1 MYDSKGETDMLETYC
16 VLRIDEPDFGCEGR
30 PDGIEVKDNVL
41 LRSNYTGEERT
52 IWQKDASLYEMDINE
67 GDEVFL
73 MDGELRKFR

>member
-1 MYDSKGETDMLETYC
+1 MLETYC

-30 PDGIEVKDNVL
+30 PDGVEIRDNVL
-41 LRSNYTGEERT
+41 LRSNYTGEEMT